1 MLNVIFISSF
11 YGQLK
16 FCIITYMNLYPY
28 DSIISN
34 AMDALI
40 PSDYLYVNS
49 LLLIPEKGEKWILDL
64 PNTVDVSTVVLHAQD
79 YLHISP
85 NGDSEE
91 LDEIER
97 FQSTHGIKNLIL
109 LHWNHRLSEIYNGT
123 LRLIEFPSHSHDLVQ
138 GLIKSKNEWSDVN
151 IRHHELNY
159 MCLNGI
165 PKPHRKD
172 TYKYLRTLGI
182 PSVITPL
189 QSTPLHVFPTYTN
202 YDYDNIKN
210 YISLLD
216 VYKSAP
222 INVITESLYDEPIGI
237 ITEKTLFAM
246 SSMQLPI
253 LIAHKGAV
261 ADVESYGF
269 DVFHD
274 IIDHSYDT
282 MPNESRWKSAI
293 DLNIHVLN
301 GELDYD
307 SLVDRLKK
315 NQEHLINNYLGYI
328 ETKLVKQLTDIVNS

>member
-1 MLNVIFISSF
+1 
-11 YGQLK
+11 
-16 FCIITYMNLYPY
+16 
-28 DSIISN
+28 
-34 AMDALI
+34 
-40 PSDYLYVNS
+40 
-49 LLLIPEKGEKWILDL
+49 
-64 PNTVDVSTVVLHAQD
+64 
-79 YLHISP
+79 
-85 NGDSEE
+85 
-91 LDEIER
+91 
-97 FQSTHGIKNLIL
+97 
-109 LHWNHRLSEIYNGT
+109 
-123 LRLIEFPSHSHDLVQ
+123 
-138 GLIKSKNEWSDVN
+138 
-151 IRHHELNY
+151 
-159 MCLNGI
+159 
-165 PKPHRKD
+165 
-172 TYKYLRTLGI
+172 
-182 PSVITPL
+182 L